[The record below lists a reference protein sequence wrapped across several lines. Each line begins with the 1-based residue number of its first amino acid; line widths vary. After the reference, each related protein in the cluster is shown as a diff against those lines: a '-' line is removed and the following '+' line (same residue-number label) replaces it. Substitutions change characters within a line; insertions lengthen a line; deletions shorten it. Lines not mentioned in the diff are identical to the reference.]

1 MVPTAKVS
9 VKKTSAD
16 AAALKVSAKAD
27 AAQKIQFSKHI
38 RQKTLKAELNKK
50 SNIKQRFLTY

>member
-16 AAALKVSAKAD
+16 AAAVQVSAKAD
-27 AAQKIQFSKHI
+27 AAQKINF
-38 RQKTLKAELNKK
+38 LNIFVKK
-50 SNIKQRFLTY
+50 L